1 MVLGLSSFFH
11 TLMDTLPIFRHLLK
25 FDHMSLSGVRLRG
38 QVYDQD
44 TVH

>member
-1 MVLGLSSFFH
+1 MALGFPFSH

-25 FDHMSLSGVRLRG
+25 FDYMSLSGVRLRG
-38 QVYDQD
+38 QVYDQN